1 MVWVLDKTA
10 INMYYHNMLITGL
23 VLLWSTQYATV
34 NWYVC
39 LQEQQ
44 LGLQDQG
51 VHEHHLTASSCLPG
65 VYIT

>member
-1 MVWVLDKTA
+1 
-10 INMYYHNMLITGL
+10 MYYHNMLIAGL

-44 LGLQDQG
+44 LGLQDQS